1 MTSGMGIV
9 VRRAKELDG
18 GAGGISC
25 CSVRAPVSAENMLD
39 KRGKAARGREAVEVS
54 GGNLTRRT
62 RVARFRHAAVFGRM

>member
-18 GAGGISC
+18 GAGGISSS
-25 CSVRAPVSAENMLD
+25 SVRAPVSAENMLD

-54 GGNLTRRT
+54 GGET
-62 RVARFRHAAVFGRM
+62 